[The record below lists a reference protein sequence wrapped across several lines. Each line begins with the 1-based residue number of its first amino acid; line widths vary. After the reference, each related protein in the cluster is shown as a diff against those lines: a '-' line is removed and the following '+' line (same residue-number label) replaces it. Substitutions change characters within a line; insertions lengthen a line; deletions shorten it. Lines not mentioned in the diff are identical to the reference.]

1 MFEETRM
8 LSRIRHLL
16 ATTARDED
24 GASMVE
30 YMLLVVLI
38 AMAAVVGITVFGRTT
53 ANKMNNI
60 ATTVDTAG

>member
-1 MFEETRM
+1 MW
-8 LSRIRHLL
+8 SRSQSLVARI
-16 ATTARDED
+16 ARDEE

-38 AMAAVVGITVFGRTT
+38 AMAALVGITVFGRTS

-60 ATTVDTAG
+60 AAAVDTAG

>member
-1 MFEETRM
+1 MF
-8 LSRIRHLL
+8 SRIRRLVT
-16 ATTARDED
+16 ATFRDEY

-38 AMAAVVGITVFGRTT
+38 AMAALVGITVFGRTT

-60 ATTVDTAG
+60 ATAVDTAG